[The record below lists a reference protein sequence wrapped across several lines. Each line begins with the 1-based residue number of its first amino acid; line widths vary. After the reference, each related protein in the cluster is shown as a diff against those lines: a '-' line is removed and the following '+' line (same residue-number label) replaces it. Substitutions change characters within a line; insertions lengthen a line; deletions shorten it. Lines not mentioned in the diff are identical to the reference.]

1 MGLKRKKKSP
11 QYIQDYGDAVFK
23 RGCNRFFYICSAL
36 PASTVKRG
44 LSSIEPVKLKIFGW
58 GYVKDFCISLFQKEQ
73 EDKAVKIYYA
83 ECLRI
88 ITENTAKMGGGSY
101 ITAKLSD
108 IINPKPVEKRTG
120 EEIAA
125 DIIKRAGIEVI

>member
-1 MGLKRKKKSP
+1 M
-11 QYIQDYGDAVFK
+11 
-23 RGCNRFFYICSAL
+23 
-36 PASTVKRG
+36 
-44 LSSIEPVKLKIFGW
+44 
-58 GYVKDFCISLFQKEQ
+58 KDFCISLFQKER

-101 ITAKLSD
+101 ITAKLAD
-108 IINPKPVEKRTG
+108 IINPKPDDNRTG

>member
-1 MGLKRKKKSP
+1 M
-11 QYIQDYGDAVFK
+11 
-23 RGCNRFFYICSAL
+23 
-36 PASTVKRG
+36 
-44 LSSIEPVKLKIFGW
+44 FGW
-58 GYVKDFCISLFQKEQ
+58 GYVKDFCISLFRKEQ

>member
-1 MGLKRKKKSP
+1 M
-11 QYIQDYGDAVFK
+11 
-23 RGCNRFFYICSAL
+23 
-36 PASTVKRG
+36 
-44 LSSIEPVKLKIFGW
+44 
-58 GYVKDFCISLFQKEQ
+58 CISLFQKEQ

-88 ITENTAKMGGGSY
+88 ITENTAKIGGGPY
-101 ITAKLSD
+101 ITVKLDD
-108 IINPKPVEKRTG
+108 ILNPKQVENRTG

>member
-1 MGLKRKKKSP
+1 M
-11 QYIQDYGDAVFK
+11 
-23 RGCNRFFYICSAL
+23 
-36 PASTVKRG
+36 
-44 LSSIEPVKLKIFGW
+44 
-58 GYVKDFCISLFQKEQ
+58 KDFCISLFQKEQ

-101 ITAKLSD
+101 ITAKFTD
-108 IINPKPVEKRTG
+108 IIDPKPVDNRAG

-125 DIIKRAGIEVI
+125 DIIKRAEIEVI